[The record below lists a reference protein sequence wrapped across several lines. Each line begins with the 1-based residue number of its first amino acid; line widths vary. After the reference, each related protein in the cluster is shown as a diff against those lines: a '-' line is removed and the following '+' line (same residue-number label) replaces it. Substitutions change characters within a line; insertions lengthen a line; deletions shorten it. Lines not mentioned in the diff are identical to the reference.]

1 MLEMNTSSPLSKDQ
15 KIKKLTAQP
24 LLPKFPKQKF
34 PIGIGITKR
43 VLKTSNAVIGA
54 VEMRW
59 LNNYIENRIQGECLP
74 RSFLSNELPSE
85 IIRTYGIGADK
96 FIEKI
101 VYDFKQQCGHY
112 IQPQHEDT
120 FSDASVSD

>member
-1 MLEMNTSSPLSKDQ
+1 MNTSSPLSKDH
-15 KIKKLTAQP
+15 KTKKEP

-34 PIGIGITKR
+34 PIGIGITKKI
-43 VLKTSNAVIGA
+43 LKNAEAVIGA

-59 LNNYIENRIQGECLP
+59 LNSYIENRIQGECLP

-85 IIRTYGIGADK
+85 IIRTYGLGADK

-101 VYDFKQQCGHY
+101 VLDFKQQCGHY
-112 IQPQHEDT
+112 LVPN
-120 FSDASVSD
+120 

>member
-1 MLEMNTSSPLSKDQ
+1 MNSSPLSKDQ
-15 KIKKLTAQP
+15 RSKKPVP

-34 PIGIGITKR
+34 QIGVGITKKI
-43 VLKTSNAVIGA
+43 LKASGAVIGA

-112 IQPQHEDT
+112 LQPVQPQQEQKEEE
-120 FSDASVSD
+120 SVSD

>member
-1 MLEMNTSSPLSKDQ
+1 MNTSSPLSKDH
-15 KIKKLTAQP
+15 KIKKTAP
-24 LLPKFPKQKF
+24 LLAKFPKEKF
-34 PIGIGITKR
+34 PIGIGITKKI
-43 VLKTSNAVIGA
+43 LKTAGTIVGA

-59 LNNYIENRIQGECLP
+59 LNSYIENRIQGECLP

-112 IQPQHEDT
+112 IQPQPQPPEEET
-120 FSDASVSD
+120 ASVSD

>member
-1 MLEMNTSSPLSKDQ
+1 MNTSSPLSKDQ
-15 KIKKLTAQP
+15 RVKKLTAPP
-24 LLPKFPKQKF
+24 LAKFPKEKF
-34 PIGIGITKR
+34 PIGIGIAKKI
-43 VLKTSNAVIGA
+43 LKSSEANIGA

-59 LNNYIENRIQGECLP
+59 LNSYMENRIQGECLP

-85 IIRTYGIGADK
+85 IIRIYGIGADK

-112 IQPQHEDT
+112 NLPE
-120 FSDASVSD
+120 ASVSN

>member
-1 MLEMNTSSPLSKDQ
+1 MNSSPLSKDQ
-15 KIKKLTAQP
+15 RSKKPAP
-24 LLPKFPKQKF
+24 LLAKFPKQKF
-34 PIGIGITKR
+34 QISVGITKKI
-43 VLKTSNAVIGA
+43 LKTSGAVVGA

-59 LNNYIENRIQGECLP
+59 LNSYIENRIQGECLP

-85 IIRTYGIGADK
+85 IIRTYGIGSDK

-112 IQPQHEDT
+112 LQPEQPKAVALEEED
-120 FSDASVSD
+120 SVSD